1 MRVCNHDNARGY
13 RPDVLVQVTEE
24 PEKIVKDDKSTLVVN
39 TQQKLFHPS

>member
-1 MRVCNHDNARGY
+1 M
-13 RPDVLVQVTEE
+13 PDKYLPGVLVQVTEE